1 MTLREIFENK
11 ELYINEDKE
20 GLRNYLNN
28 LKVVQNEKI
37 RENKELK
44 IIFNKTIYE
53 LYEEYINSNE
63 FNIIEINRLKE
74 KKMQD
79 DYIKRYINLARYL
92 ILFFTQ

>member
-20 GLRNYLNN
+20 GFRNYLNN
-28 LKVVQNEKI
+28 LKVIQNEEI

-44 IIFNKTIYE
+44 IIFNKTINE
-53 LYEEYINSNE
+53 LYEEYINSDE